1 MRNIKLTLEYDGS
14 RYNGWQRLGKGE
26 SENTIENK
34 LLELIKKM
42 TGEDVELNCGCRTEV
57 GVHAYAQIAN
67 FKTATKLKLYEIKN
81 YFNRYL
87 PMDIAVV
94 EVEEVSERF
103 HATLNAKTKTYL
115 YRIAIGDVPSVF
127 DRKYTYYC
135 FKMPEIVLM
144 KEAATKLLGKHDFK
158 DFSTVKKSK
167 STVKEIYSIDIYQD
181 TKEIQI
187 TLKANDFLHNMARMI
202 AATLLDIGLRAREV
216 KVIEEILK
224 PETTETASA
233 PASAQGLFLQEIEYE
248 AQ

>member
-14 RYNGWQRLGKGE
+14 RYHGWQRLGKGE

-42 TGEDVELNCGCRTEV
+42 TDEDVELNCASRTEV

-67 FKTATKLKLYEIKN
+67 FKTKTGLKLYEIKN

-94 EVEEVSERF
+94 EVEEVPERF
-103 HATLNAKTKTYL
+103 HATLNAKSKTYL

-135 FKMPEIVLM
+135 FKMPDIVPM
-144 KEAATKLLGKHDFK
+144 REGAKKLLGKHDFK

-167 STVKEIYSIDIYQD
+167 STVKEIYSIDLYQD

-187 TLKANDFLHNMARMI
+187 TIRANDFLHNMARML
-202 AATLLDIGLRAREV
+202 AATLLDIGLGAR
-216 KVIEEILK
+216 KVEELEAILD
-224 PETTETASA
+224 PNSTETASA
-233 PASAQGLFLQEIEYE
+233 PASAQGLFLQEIEY
-248 AQ
+248 